1 MNCHECQPLL
11 SAYVDQSVRAD
22 DRVTVERHLRTC
34 AQCRALADDFAAIR
48 DAAGSLEPLVPPAH
62 VWRQLS
68 ATAAAQPRRVRFGW
82 FGWRPLTATAM
93 AVMIAAG
100 LWRVGT
106 LLQPTATTSTPTQ
119 LARVDDAN
127 ADSDPETHYTVA
139 IAQLEEVARA
149 DRDVLDQETAGAMN
163 AGLTVID
170 DAITESRAALRSE
183 PQSESAQESL
193 FAALRR
199 KVALLQEML
208 ALVNEVR
215 EGDQDNGV
223 RILSEIHR

>member
-68 ATAAAQPRRVRFGW
+68 ATAAAAQPPRVRFGW
-82 FGWRPLTATAM
+82 VGWRPLSATAM
-93 AVMIAAG
+93 AVMIAAS

-106 LLQPTATTSTPTQ
+106 LLQPAATTSAPTQ

-149 DRDVLDQETAGAMN
+149 DRDVLDAVGSDVA
-163 AGLTVID
+163 D
-170 DAITESRAALRSE
+170 PRDRITEFESTLAFRIGDRANHRTIRSREHEGFVRARCTDHEIGYPVGIDVADARD
-183 PQSESAQESL
+183 
-193 FAALRR
+193 RR
-199 KVALLQEML
+199 VAP
-208 ALVNEVR
+208 
-215 EGDQDNGV
+215 
-223 RILSEIHR
+223 